1 MSKFPSLSLNFL
13 ISKNMLA
20 QVSEM
25 FVKLLHANAE
35 KAQT

>member
-13 ISKNMLA
+13 ISKNVLA

-25 FVKLLHANAE
+25 FVKQRKH
-35 KAQT
+35 KHR